1 MLVHNLRIIVN
12 TTQHSL
18 DLVKDFLLMERLF
31 LVFSAL
37 LWSSSYFCDDFCWRV
52 WKKLFFFLKSRS
64 CMCTHSSF
72 GSLVLSWVLCQ
83 FCTCSPRCRVVVTRF
98 KMWLLTWM
106 LLDWTVVLQYW
117 ISSCD
122 VMCVR
127 IWNGHW
133 KQNRHTHYCTDKKGT
148 VLRIVCI
155 IFVNELNGMEDLKWH
170 DIWTRTESVVIKY
183 QVYYFWFLSFFLSAA
198 GEKKRKVVSQF
209 WWRIWDRERHI
220 VLRRSR
226 KRMRWDDENNGQLWE
241 KMVLSNARVSII
253 IVIMIVVASK
263 KETSFFCHKQKGRQ
277 FSLRQYCLLITM
289 AILKIHVDKCVGA
302 LLTVNEAIILVLLV
316 AKHATI

>member
-1 MLVHNLRIIVN
+1 
-12 TTQHSL
+12 
-18 DLVKDFLLMERLF
+18 MERLF

-37 LWSSSYFCDDFCWRV
+37 LWSSSYFCDDFCWRI

-83 FCTCSPRCRVVVTRF
+83 FCTCSPRCRVVVTCF

-122 VMCVR
+122 VMCVM

-155 IFVNELNGMEDLKWH
+155 IFVNELNGMEYLKWH

-183 QVYYFWFLSFFLSAA
+183 QVYFWFLSLFS
-198 GEKKRKVVSQF
+198 ECSR
-209 WWRIWDRERHI
+209 REEMKSCFAILVEDMRQRDI

-263 KETSFFCHKQKGRQ
+263 KETSFF
-277 FSLRQYCLLITM
+277 
-289 AILKIHVDKCVGA
+289 AISRKEDSFLWGT
-302 LLTVNEAIILVLLV
+302 TVCWL
-316 AKHATI
+316 

>member
-1 MLVHNLRIIVN
+1 MLVHNLRFIVN

-37 LWSSSYFCDDFCWRV
+37 LWSSSYFCDDFCWRI
-52 WKKLFFFLKSRS
+52 WKKLFVFLKSRS
-64 CMCTHSSF
+64 CMRTHSSF
-72 GSLVLSWVLCQ
+72 GSLVLSWVGCYVSFVHVPHAVGWSSLVSKCDYWRE
-83 FCTCSPRCRVVVTRF
+83 C
-98 KMWLLTWM
+98 
-106 LLDWTVVLQYW
+106 YW
-117 ISSCD
+117 IGLLSFNIGFLA
-122 VMCVR
+122 VMWCVWWYGMD
-127 IWNGHW
+127 IES
-133 KQNRHTHYCTDKKGT
+133 KTDTRTTVQTKGT

-155 IFVNELNGMEDLKWH
+155 IFVNELNGMEYLKWH

-183 QVYYFWFLSFFLSAA
+183 QVYFWFRSFFS
-198 GEKKRKVVSQF
+198 ECSR
-209 WWRIWDRERHI
+209 REETKSCFAILVEDMRQRDI

-263 KETSFFCHKQKGRQ
+263 KETSFF
-277 FSLRQYCLLITM
+277 
-289 AILKIHVDKCVGA
+289 AISRKEDSFLWGT
-302 LLTVNEAIILVLLV
+302 TVCWL
-316 AKHATI
+316 